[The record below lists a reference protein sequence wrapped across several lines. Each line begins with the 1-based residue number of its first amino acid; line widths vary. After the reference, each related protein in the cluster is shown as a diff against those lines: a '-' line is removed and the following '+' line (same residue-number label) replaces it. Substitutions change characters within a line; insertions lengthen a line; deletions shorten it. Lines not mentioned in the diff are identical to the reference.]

1 MPRNSFIR
9 RWGPQQKRDPASMPK
24 NAAPSHWYRMGVEKT
39 SHRDDPQYRHNKL
52 ARVEAALFLSD
63 EPILAR
69 KLARVAGL
77 HDTAEAHSLVA
88 KLKQLYDS
96 GGSAFTVVEIAGGYQ
111 LLTRKEYH
119 SWIVRAKRSVPD
131 EKISAAAM
139 ETLAVIVDKQPVT
152 RADIES
158 VRGVQCG
165 ELLTQLMERGL
176 IKIVGREESL
186 GRPVLYG
193 TTRRFLQIFGLNDLK
208 ELESQPKE

>member
-1 MPRNSFIR
+1 M
-9 RWGPQQKRDPASMPK
+9 GPQQKRDPASMPK
-24 NAAPSHWYRMGVEKT
+24 NAAPSPWYRMGGENP
-39 SHRDDPQYRHNKL
+39 SHLDDPQYRHNKL

-77 HDTAEAHSLVA
+77 HDTAEAHSLVE

-119 SWIVRAKRSVPD
+119 GWIVRAKRSVPD

-208 ELESQPKE
+208 ELENQPKE